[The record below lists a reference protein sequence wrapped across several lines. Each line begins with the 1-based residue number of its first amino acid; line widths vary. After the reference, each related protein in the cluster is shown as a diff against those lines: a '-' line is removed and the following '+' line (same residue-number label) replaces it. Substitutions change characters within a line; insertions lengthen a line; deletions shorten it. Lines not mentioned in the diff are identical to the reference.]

1 MSTLDA
7 MSLTTYPTDLLPLEV
22 AARTPGDGFTKLPMP
37 DGEGLH
43 TGGPFLSPD
52 GLEVWKPLDGISNIT
67 SLIGRIPTSEAIVLE
82 QTADQPGFPRNWRVE
97 LKNDRLWL
105 VRPRC
110 KVLGQDLPIDSLTP
124 SQVLHIEQAVRSLN
138 AQYWEINDRIT
149 VAIDPSTNRPFLLD
163 LSAAQRMGNTPD
175 SAYRADDWTWVM
187 KWLES
192 IGATELIHLRQQARN
207 LLVSLEWLE
216 SGYDETHSCVYRLG
230 TDEQPDVI
238 ESAFELR
245 QNQSLADQ
253 VGGVAWLYEKHWW
266 VITPNPIYPD
276 RADLL
281 GLEWGWSPI
290 VYT

>member
-1 MSTLDA
+1 MSPD
-7 MSLTTYPTDLLPLEV
+7 TYPTDLLPIEV
-22 AARTPGDGFTKLPMP
+22 ADRTPGDGFTKLPIP

-67 SLIGRIPTSEAIVLE
+67 SLVGRIPTQEAIVLE
-82 QTADQPGFPRNWRVE
+82 QMADQPGFPRNWRVE
-97 LKNDRLWL
+97 LENDRLWL

-110 KVLGQDLPIDSLTP
+110 KVLGQDLPIDILTP
-124 SQVLHIEQAVRSLN
+124 VQVLAVERAVRSLN

-149 VAIDPSTNRPFLLD
+149 VAIDPSTQQPFILD
-163 LSAAQRMGNTPD
+163 LSAAQRIGEAHCSSCKAN
-175 SAYRADDWTWVM
+175 DWIWVM

-192 IGATELIHLRQQARN
+192 IGATELLRLRHQARN

-216 SGYDETHSCVYRLG
+216 SGHSETHSYVYRLG

-238 ESAFELR
+238 ESAFELKE
-245 QNQSLADQ
+245 NQRLANQ
-253 VGGVAWLYEKHWW
+253 VGGVAWLYQKHWW
-266 VITPNPIYPD
+266 IVMPDPIDPD

-281 GLEWGWSPI
+281 GLKWGWSEI
-290 VYT
+290 AYI